1 MLIAPTVVMADGDQN
16 AAGQRWLS
24 NDEPFVIELREPL
37 DGPWREFAANPGYDQ
52 TASHPNSN

>member
-1 MLIAPTVVMADGDQN
+1 
-16 AAGQRWLS
+16 
-24 NDEPFVIELREPL
+24 VIELREPL